1 MKNMSSF
8 QDWEKVTDGIYI
20 YPIGDKKR
28 YEIHVKHWDVK
39 NDIVL
44 AYATLYIFTDCLHGD
59 HTVERAEIFTGNLSS
74 CVIAALEDYNK
85 NFK

>member
-8 QDWEKVTDGIYI
+8 QDWKKVTDGIYV

-28 YEIHVKHWDVK
+28 YEIHVRHWDVE
-39 NDIVL
+39 NNIVL
-44 AYATLYIFTDCLHGD
+44 AYATLYIFADCLHGY
-59 HTVERAEIFTGNLSS
+59 HTVERVELFTGNLSS
-74 CVIAALEDYNK
+74 CVIAALEDYDK